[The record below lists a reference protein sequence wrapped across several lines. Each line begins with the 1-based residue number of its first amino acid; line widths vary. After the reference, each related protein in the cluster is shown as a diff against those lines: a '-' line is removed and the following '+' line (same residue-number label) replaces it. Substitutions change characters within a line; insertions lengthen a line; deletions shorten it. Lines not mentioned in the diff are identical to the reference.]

1 MNAGYGDGLKFK
13 NNNFSGHP
21 FRSRKVMRVKVHVAP
36 ELGERRLLLPLG
48 AQVGSLLPHLQAAGV
63 HGDLLLEVEGYEVL
77 PDSPSSVLDKNDVV
91 V

>member
-1 MNAGYGDGLKFK
+1 
-13 NNNFSGHP
+13 
-21 FRSRKVMRVKVHVAP
+21 MRVKVHVAP